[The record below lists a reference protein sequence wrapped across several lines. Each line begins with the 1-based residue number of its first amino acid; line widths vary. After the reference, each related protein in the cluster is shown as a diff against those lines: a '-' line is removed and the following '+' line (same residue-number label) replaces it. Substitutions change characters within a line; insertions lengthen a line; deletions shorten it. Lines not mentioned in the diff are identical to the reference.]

1 MIVVREVVTLLRH
14 HVDTSGLQAYQQ
26 AFEAMLQSMA
36 DATVRASAAMR
47 RALAGVLP
55 SVVSTQQA
63 IRVLATS
70 GPTISRQATSGQAAG
85 GRATSGQATGG
96 LATSGQATS
105 AQATNPQAKSAVARP
120 QGGIPA
126 PRQHATALGG
136 LRGVVELTLGASPLK
151 RILSGIDAWVQ
162 IQERLRQAAGSGAQ
176 AVEADRDLARVS
188 RASRTPYADNVDT
201 YARSAQTLQD
211 HGRSPRDAA
220 GITEAVALAMRLS
233 QTPAEDRGGVV
244 AALLKMVEQ
253 GRLGLEEYN
262 ALPRRMQD
270 ALAAGLNV
278 DRVQLRQ
285 QVQGGQVSAD
295 RALPAL
301 QSQLP
306 AMRTEAE
313 AAPASITAAMT
324 VFNDALQR
332 YVGQALP
339 AGRSVLNGVTASILF
354 LADNIDAVVKL
365 LALTGAS
372 IGLVSLGNWLR
383 RASVLSVGLFQALV
397 AATRAALGL
406 DAAMAMRRGPAGAM
420 QMLSVWSR
428 SLAPMLRMAAVLT
441 TIYLIGE
448 DIANWL
454 GGGDSVL
461 GGWIGGVEQWQDEL
475 NAVSA
480 VLGFVKDLLGGAGEA
495 LGPWIQRFGTIG
507 VLAYGLWQI
516 LSPIGG
522 FLLNLATV
530 VVPMLWNAFA
540 MTPIGRIISLIGMLA
555 VALWQVWENWDV
567 IKAYISASWDA
578 LMAMAL
584 DSFLGPVIEYIAA
597 IWQFWTALV
606 NGVVAAFKGDWD
618 GAIAHWAGAFN
629 GLWTFFSNMGGR
641 MMATIKQ
648 IGDAIQTWVLD
659 KLKVAKDWFL
669 SLVPDALK
677 SEPDAQASVMDG
689 WKSEGQQGGQQGLQS
704 GALPSDQA
712 AWWAVASGVSLPVV
726 PPANVFGPGPLP
738 GRAPFMYQNRNDIV
752 VNVSGGDSQA
762 VRGAV
767 AQGVDQGLY
776 RNFNYL
782 TNAWDLASPVEAT
795 T

>member
-14 HVDTSGLQAYQQ
+14 QVDTSGLQAYEQ
-26 AFEAMLQSMA
+26 AFEAMLQSMVG
-36 DATVRASAAMR
+36 ATVRASAAMR
-47 RALAGVLP
+47 QALAGVLP
-55 SVVSTQQA
+55 TVVSTQQA
-63 IRVLATS
+63 IRGLTISAQATMGLAT
-70 GPTISRQATSGQAAG
+70 SRQATS
-85 GRATSGQATGG
+85 RQAT
-96 LATSGQATS
+96 
-105 AQATNPQAKSAVARP
+105 SAVARP
-120 QGGIPA
+120 QGGIAA
-126 PRQHATALGG
+126 PRQHAAALGG
-136 LRGVVELTLGASPLK
+136 WRGVVELTLGASPLK
-151 RILSGIDAWVQ
+151 RILNDIDVWVQ
-162 IQERLRQAAGSGAQ
+162 IQERLRQAAGSSAL
-176 AVEADRDLARVS
+176 AAEADRDLARVS
-188 RASRTPYADNVDT
+188 RASRTAYADNVDT

-253 GRLGLEEYN
+253 GSLGLEEYN

-270 ALAAGLNV
+270 ALAAGLNL
-278 DRVQLRQ
+278 DRGQLRQ

-313 AAPASITAAMT
+313 AAPASLTAAMT

-354 LADNIDAVVKL
+354 MADNIDAVAKL

-372 IGLVSLGNWLR
+372 IGLVALGNWLR
-383 RASVLSVGLFQALV
+383 RA
-397 AATRAALGL
+397 
-406 DAAMAMRRGPAGAM
+406 
-420 QMLSVWSR
+420 
-428 SLAPMLRMAAVLT
+428 
-441 TIYLIGE
+441 
-448 DIANWL
+448 
-454 GGGDSVL
+454 
-461 GGWIGGVEQWQDEL
+461 GVM
-475 NAVSA
+475 
-480 VLGFVKDLLGGAGEA
+480 
-495 LGPWIQRFGTIG
+495 
-507 VLAYGLWQI
+507 AYGLWQI

-522 FLLNLATV
+522 FLLNLASV

-578 LMAMAL
+578 LMAMAF

-597 IWQFWTALV
+597 IWEFWTGLV

-641 MMATIKQ
+641 MMATIKE
-648 IGDAIQTWVLD
+648 IGGAIQTWVLD
-659 KLKVAKDWFL
+659 KLKAAKGWFM
-669 SLVPDALK
+669 SLVPDRWK

-689 WKSEGQQGGQQGLQS
+689 WKSEGQQGRQQGMQQGFQS

-712 AWWAVASGVSLPVV
+712 AWWAVASGVSLPLV
-726 PPANVFGPGPLP
+726 PPANVFGPKALP
-738 GRAPFMYQNRNDIV
+738 GRAPSNFQSLNNIV
-752 VNVSGGDSQA
+752 VNVPVGDPHVVSK
-762 VRGAV
+762 AV
-767 AQGVDQGLY
+767 ADGVSQGHQRSYQSLSQTYDVTPGVE
-776 RNFNYL
+776 
-782 TNAWDLASPVEAT
+782 SPP
-795 T
+795 

>member
-14 HVDTSGLQAYQQ
+14 QVDTTGLQAYQQ
-26 AFEAMLQSMA
+26 AFEAMLQSMVG
-36 DATVRASAAMR
+36 ATVLASAAMR
-47 RALAGVLP
+47 QALAGVLP
-55 SVVSTQQA
+55 SVLRTQQA
-63 IRVLATS
+63 ISVLATS
-70 GPTISRQATSGQAAG
+70 GPAISRPATSTQ
-85 GRATSGQATGG
+85 ATSGQATGG
-96 LATSGQATS
+96 LATIGQATS
-105 AQATNPQAKSAVARP
+105 AQATNPQARSAVARP

-126 PRQHATALGG
+126 PRQHAAALGG

-151 RILSGIDAWVQ
+151 RILSDIDAWVQ

-176 AVEADRDLARVS
+176 AAEADRDLARVS

-220 GITEAVALAMRLS
+220 GITEAVALSMRLS
-233 QTPAEDRGGVV
+233 QTPAEDRSGVV

-253 GRLGLEEYN
+253 GSLGLDEYN

-270 ALAAGLNV
+270 ALAAGLSL
-278 DRVQLRQ
+278 DRGQLRQ

-406 DAAMAMRRGPAGAM
+406 DAAMALRRGPAGAM
-420 QMLSVWSR
+420 QMLSVWTR
-428 SLAPMLRMAAVLT
+428 SIAPMLRMAAVLA

-480 VLGFVKDLLGGAGEA
+480 VLGFVRDLLGGAGEA
-495 LGPWIQRFGTIG
+495 LGPWMQRFGTIG

-522 FLLNLATV
+522 FLLNLASV

-555 VALWQVWENWDV
+555 VALWQIWENWDV

-584 DSFLGPVIEYIAA
+584 DSFLGPVIEYIQA
-597 IWQFWTALV
+597 IWQFWTELV

-648 IGDAIQTWVLD
+648 IGGAIQTWVLD

-677 SEPDAQASVMDG
+677 SKPDAQASVMDG
-689 WKSEGQQGGQQGLQS
+689 WKSEGKQGGQQGMQQGLQS
-704 GALPSDQA
+704 GASSGDQA
-712 AWWAVASGVSLPVV
+712 AWWAVASGVSLPLLPSV
-726 PPANVFGPGPLP
+726 NVFGPKALP
-738 GRAPFMYQNRNDIV
+738 GRAPSNFQSLNNIV
-752 VNVSGGDSQA
+752 VNVPAGDPH
-762 VRGAV
+762 VVTKAV
-767 AQGVDQGLY
+767 ADGVSQGHQRSYQSLPQTYDVTPGVE
-776 RNFNYL
+776 
-782 TNAWDLASPVEAT
+782 SPP
-795 T
+795 

>member
-26 AFEAMLQSMA
+26 AFEAMLQSMV
-36 DATVRASAAMR
+36 DATVQASAAMR
-47 RALAGVLP
+47 QAVAGVLP

-63 IRVLATS
+63 IRGLAISGPAISRPATS
-70 GPTISRQATSGQAAG
+70 T
-85 GRATSGQATGG
+85 QATGG
-96 LATSGQATS
+96 PATSGQATS
-105 AQATNPQAKSAVARP
+105 AQATNPQAKAAVARP
-120 QGGIPA
+120 QGIPA
-126 PRQHATALGG
+126 PRQHAAALGG

-151 RILSGIDAWVQ
+151 RILSDIDAWVQ

-176 AVEADRDLARVS
+176 AAEADRDLARVS

-220 GITEAVALAMRLS
+220 GLTEAVALSMRLS
-233 QTPAEDRGGVV
+233 QTPAEDRSGVV

-253 GRLGLEEYN
+253 GRLGLDEYN
-262 ALPRRMQD
+262 ALPRGMQD
-270 ALAAGLNV
+270 ALAAGLNL
-278 DRVQLRQ
+278 DRGQLRQ

-313 AAPASITAAMT
+313 AAPASLTAAMT

-383 RASVLSVGLFQALV
+383 RASVLSIGLFQALV

-406 DAAMAMRRGPAGAM
+406 DAAMALRRGPAGAM
-420 QMLSVWSR
+420 QMLSVWTR
-428 SLAPMLRMAAVLT
+428 SIAPMLRMAAVLT

-480 VLGFVKDLLGGAGEA
+480 VLDFVKDLLGGAGEA
-495 LGPWIQRFGTIG
+495 LGPWIQRFGTIA

-516 LSPIGG
+516 LAPVGG
-522 FLLNLATV
+522 FLLNLASV

-584 DSFLGPVIEYIAA
+584 DSFPGPVIEYIQA
-597 IWQFWTALV
+597 IWQFWTELV

-618 GAIAHWAGAFN
+618 GAIAHWAGAFS

-648 IGDAIQTWVLD
+648 IGGAIQTWVLD
-659 KLKVAKDWFL
+659 KLKVAKGWFM

-689 WKSEGQQGGQQGLQS
+689 WKSEGKQGLQQGLQQGMQQGLQS
-704 GALPSDQA
+704 GALPSDHA
-712 AWWAVASGVSLPVV
+712 AWWAVASGVSLPLVS
-726 PPANVFGPGPLP
+726 PANVFGPKPLP
-738 GRAPFMYQNRNDIV
+738 GRAQFMYQNRNDIV

-782 TNAWDLASPVEAT
+782 TNAWDLTSPVEAIT
-795 T
+795 

>member
-1 MIVVREVVTLLRH
+1 MIVVREGVTLLRH

-26 AFEAMLQSMA
+26 AFEAMLQSMV
-36 DATVRASAAMR
+36 DATVQASAAMR

-63 IRVLATS
+63 IRGLTISAQATMGLAT
-70 GPTISRQATSGQAAG
+70 GGQV
-85 GRATSGQATGG
+85 TSGQATGR
-96 LATSGQATS
+96 QATS
-105 AQATNPQAKSAVARP
+105 RQATSRQATSRQATSAVARP
-120 QGGIPA
+120 QGGSAA
-126 PRQHATALGG
+126 PRQHAAALGG
-136 LRGVVELTLGASPLK
+136 WRGVVELTLGASPLK
-151 RILSGIDAWVQ
+151 RILSDIDAWVQ
-162 IQERLRQAAGSGAQ
+162 IQERLRQAAGSSAL
-176 AVEADRDLARVS
+176 AAEADRDLARVS
-188 RASRTPYADNVDT
+188 RASRTAYADNVDT

-270 ALAAGLNV
+270 ALAAGLNL
-278 DRVQLRQ
+278 DRGQLRQ

-313 AAPASITAAMT
+313 AAPASLTAAMT

-339 AGRSVLNGVTASILF
+339 AGRSVLNGVTTSILF
-354 LADNIDAVVKL
+354 MADNIDAVAKL

-383 RASVLSVGLFQALV
+383 RA
-397 AATRAALGL
+397 
-406 DAAMAMRRGPAGAM
+406 
-420 QMLSVWSR
+420 
-428 SLAPMLRMAAVLT
+428 
-441 TIYLIGE
+441 
-448 DIANWL
+448 
-454 GGGDSVL
+454 
-461 GGWIGGVEQWQDEL
+461 GVM
-475 NAVSA
+475 
-480 VLGFVKDLLGGAGEA
+480 
-495 LGPWIQRFGTIG
+495 
-507 VLAYGLWQI
+507 AYGLWQI
-516 LSPIGG
+516 LSPVGG
-522 FLLNLATV
+522 FLLNLARV

-540 MTPIGRIISLIGMLA
+540 MTPIGRVISLIGMLA

-578 LMAMAL
+578 LMAMAH

-597 IWQFWTALV
+597 IWQFWTELV

-618 GAIAHWAGAFN
+618 GAIAHWAGAFS

-641 MMATIKQ
+641 MMATIKE
-648 IGDAIQTWVLD
+648 IGGAIQTWVLD
-659 KLKVAKDWFL
+659 KLKVAKDWFMR
-669 SLVPDALK
+669 LVPDRWK

-689 WKSEGQQGGQQGLQS
+689 WKSEGKQGRQQGLQS

-712 AWWAVASGVSLPVV
+712 AWWAVASGVSLPLV
-726 PPANVFGPGPLP
+726 PPANVFGHKPLP
-738 GRAPFMYQNRNDIV
+738 GRSQFMYQTRNDIV
-752 VNVSGGDSQA
+752 VNVPGGDPA
-762 VRGAV
+762 VVRGAV
-767 AQGVDQGLY
+767 ADGVSQGHQRSYQSLSQTYDVTPGVE
-776 RNFNYL
+776 
-782 TNAWDLASPVEAT
+782 SPP
-795 T
+795 

>member
-14 HVDTSGLQAYQQ
+14 QVDTSGLQAYEQ
-26 AFEAMLQSMA
+26 AFEAMLQSMVG
-36 DATVRASAAMR
+36 ATVRASAAMR
-47 RALAGVLP
+47 QALAGVLP

-63 IRVLATS
+63 IRGL
-70 GPTISRQATSGQAAG
+70 TISAQATM
-85 GRATSGQATGG
+85 G
-96 LATSGQATS
+96 LATSGQATGR
-105 AQATNPQAKSAVARP
+105 QATSRQATSAVARP
-120 QGGIPA
+120 QGGIAA
-126 PRQHATALGG
+126 PRQHAAALGG
-136 LRGVVELTLGASPLK
+136 WRGVVELTLGASPLK
-151 RILSGIDAWVQ
+151 RILSDIDAWVQ
-162 IQERLRQAAGSGAQ
+162 IQERLRQAAGSSAL
-176 AVEADRDLARVS
+176 AAEADRDLARVS
-188 RASRTPYADNVDT
+188 RASRTAYADNVDT

-253 GRLGLEEYN
+253 GSLGLEEYN

-270 ALAAGLNV
+270 ALAAGLNL
-278 DRVQLRQ
+278 DRGQLRQ

-313 AAPASITAAMT
+313 AAPASLTAAMT

-354 LADNIDAVVKL
+354 MADNIDAVAKL

-372 IGLVSLGNWLR
+372 IGLVALGNWLR
-383 RASVLSVGLFQALV
+383 RA
-397 AATRAALGL
+397 
-406 DAAMAMRRGPAGAM
+406 
-420 QMLSVWSR
+420 
-428 SLAPMLRMAAVLT
+428 
-441 TIYLIGE
+441 
-448 DIANWL
+448 
-454 GGGDSVL
+454 
-461 GGWIGGVEQWQDEL
+461 GVM
-475 NAVSA
+475 
-480 VLGFVKDLLGGAGEA
+480 
-495 LGPWIQRFGTIG
+495 
-507 VLAYGLWQI
+507 AYGLWQI

-522 FLLNLATV
+522 FLLNLASV

-555 VALWQVWENWDV
+555 VALWQIWENWDV

-578 LMAMAL
+578 LMAMAF

-597 IWQFWTALV
+597 IWEFWTGLV

-641 MMATIKQ
+641 MMATIKE
-648 IGDAIQTWVLD
+648 IGGAIQTWVLD
-659 KLKVAKDWFL
+659 KLKAAKGWFM
-669 SLVPDALK
+669 SLVPDRWK
-677 SEPDAQASVMDG
+677 SEPDAQASVMEG
-689 WKSEGQQGGQQGLQS
+689 WKSEGQQGRQQGMQQGLQQGLQS

-712 AWWAVASGVSLPVV
+712 AWWAVASGVSLPLV
-726 PPANVFGPGPLP
+726 PSVNVFGPKALT
-738 GRAPFMYQNRNDIV
+738 GRAPSNFQSLNNIV
-752 VNVSGGDSQA
+752 VNVPVGDPHVVSK
-762 VRGAV
+762 AV
-767 AQGVDQGLY
+767 ADGVSQGHQRSYQSLSQTYDVTPGVE
-776 RNFNYL
+776 
-782 TNAWDLASPVEAT
+782 SPP
-795 T
+795 

>member
-26 AFEAMLQSMA
+26 AFEAMLQSMV
-36 DATVRASAAMR
+36 DATVQASAAMR

-63 IRVLATS
+63 ISVLATS
-70 GPTISRQATSGQAAG
+70 GPTISRPATSTQATGGPATSGQ
-85 GRATSGQATGG
+85 
-96 LATSGQATS
+96 ATSGQATS
-105 AQATNPQAKSAVARP
+105 AQATNPQAKGAVARP
-120 QGGIPA
+120 QGIPA
-126 PRQHATALGG
+126 PRQHAAALGG

-151 RILSGIDAWVQ
+151 RILSDIDAWVQ

-176 AVEADRDLARVS
+176 AAEADRDLARVS

-220 GITEAVALAMRLS
+220 GLTEAVALSMRLS
-233 QTPAEDRGGVV
+233 QTPAEDRSGVV

-253 GRLGLEEYN
+253 GSLGLDEYN

-270 ALAAGLNV
+270 ALAAGLNL
-278 DRVQLRQ
+278 DRGQLRQ

-313 AAPASITAAMT
+313 AAPASLTAAMT

-383 RASVLSVGLFQALV
+383 RASVLSIGLFQSLV

-406 DAAMAMRRGPAGAM
+406 DAAMALRRGPAGAM

-428 SLAPMLRMAAVLT
+428 SIAPMLRMAAVLA

-495 LGPWIQRFGTIG
+495 LEPWMQRFGTIG

-522 FLLNLATV
+522 FLLNLASV

-578 LMAMAL
+578 LMAMAH

-597 IWQFWTALV
+597 IWQFWTELV

-648 IGDAIQTWVLD
+648 IGGAIQTWVLD

-677 SEPDAQASVMDG
+677 SKPDAQASVMDG
-689 WKSEGQQGGQQGLQS
+689 WKSEGQQGRQQGMQS

-712 AWWAVASGVSLPVV
+712 AWWAVASGVSLPLV
-726 PPANVFGPGPLP
+726 PPANVFGPRPLP
-738 GRAPFMYQNRNDIV
+738 GRASLMYQNRNDIV
-752 VNVSGGDSQA
+752 VNVSGGDPGV

-767 AQGVDQGLY
+767 DDGLSQGQQRILHSLSQTYDVTPGVE
-776 RNFNYL
+776 
-782 TNAWDLASPVEAT
+782 SPP
-795 T
+795 

>member
-14 HVDTSGLQAYQQ
+14 HVDTSGLQACQQ
-26 AFEAMLQSMA
+26 AFEAMLQSMV
-36 DATVRASAAMR
+36 DATVQASAAMR
-47 RALAGVLP
+47 QALAGVLP
-55 SVVSTQQA
+55 SVLRTQQA

-70 GPTISRQATSGQAAG
+70 GPAISRPATS
-85 GRATSGQATGG
+85 TQATGG
-96 LATSGQATS
+96 PATSGQATS
-105 AQATNPQAKSAVARP
+105 AQATNPQAKAAVARP
-120 QGGIPA
+120 QGIPA
-126 PRQHATALGG
+126 PRQHAAALGG

-151 RILSGIDAWVQ
+151 RILSDIDAWVQ

-176 AVEADRDLARVS
+176 AAEADRDLARVS

-220 GITEAVALAMRLS
+220 GLTEAVALSMRLS
-233 QTPAEDRGGVV
+233 QTPAEDRSGVV

-270 ALAAGLNV
+270 ALAAGLNL
-278 DRVQLRQ
+278 DRGQLRQ

-313 AAPASITAAMT
+313 AAPASLTAAMT

-383 RASVLSVGLFQALV
+383 RASVLSIGLFQSLV

-406 DAAMAMRRGPAGAM
+406 DAAMALRRGPAGAM

-428 SLAPMLRMAAVLT
+428 SIAPMLRMAAVLA

-495 LGPWIQRFGTIG
+495 LGPWMQRFGTIA

-522 FLLNLATV
+522 FLLNLASV

-584 DSFLGPVIEYIAA
+584 DSFLGPVIEYIQA

-618 GAIAHWAGAFN
+618 GAIAHWAGAFS

-648 IGDAIQTWVLD
+648 IGGAIQTWVLD
-659 KLKVAKDWFL
+659 KLKVAKGWFM

-689 WKSEGQQGGQQGLQS
+689 WKSEGKQGLQQGGQQGMQQGLQS
-704 GALPSDQA
+704 GALPSDHA
-712 AWWAVASGVSLPVV
+712 AWWAVASGVSLPLV
-726 PPANVFGPGPLP
+726 PSVNVFGPKALP
-738 GRAPFMYQNRNDIV
+738 GRAPSNFQSLNNIV
-752 VNVSGGDSQA
+752 VNVPAGDPH
-762 VRGAV
+762 VVTKAV
-767 AQGVDQGLY
+767 ADGVSQGHQRSYQSLSQTYDVTPGVE
-776 RNFNYL
+776 
-782 TNAWDLASPVEAT
+782 SPP
-795 T
+795 

>member
-1 MIVVREVVTLLRH
+1 MMILVREVVTLLRYQ
-14 HVDTSGLQAYQQ
+14 VDTSGLQAYQQ
-26 AFEAMLQSMA
+26 AFESMLKSMA
-36 DATVRASAAMR
+36 DATVQASATMR

-63 IRVLATS
+63 IS
-70 GPTISRQATSGQAAG
+70 
-85 GRATSGQATGG
+85 G
-96 LATSGQATS
+96 LATSGQPTS
-105 AQATNPQAKSAVARP
+105 GQPTSGQPTSGQPTRRQSTSVQSQGTVVRP

-126 PRQHATALGG
+126 PRQHAAALGG

-151 RILSGIDAWVQ
+151 RILSDIDAWVQ

-176 AVEADRDLARVS
+176 AAEADRDLARVS

-201 YARSAQTLQD
+201 YARAAQTLQD

-278 DRVQLRQ
+278 DRGQLRQ
-285 QVQGGQVSAD
+285 QVQGGQVTAD

-306 AMRTEAE
+306 AMRAEAE

-354 LADNIDAVVKL
+354 MADNIDAVVKL

-383 RASVLSVGLFQALV
+383 RASVL
-397 AATRAALGL
+397 
-406 DAAMAMRRGPAGAM
+406 
-420 QMLSVWSR
+420 
-428 SLAPMLRMAAVLT
+428 
-441 TIYLIGE
+441 
-448 DIANWL
+448 
-454 GGGDSVL
+454 
-461 GGWIGGVEQWQDEL
+461 
-475 NAVSA
+475 
-480 VLGFVKDLLGGAGEA
+480 
-495 LGPWIQRFGTIG
+495 
-507 VLAYGLWQI
+507 AYGLWQI
-516 LSPIGG
+516 LSPVGG
-522 FLLNLATV
+522 FLLNLARV

-584 DSFLGPVIEYIAA
+584 DSFLGPVIEYIQA
-597 IWQFWTALV
+597 IWQFWTELV
-606 NGVVAAFKGDWD
+606 NGVVAVFKGDWD

-648 IGDAIQTWVLD
+648 IGGAIQTWVLD

-669 SLVPDALK
+669 SLLPDVFK
-677 SEPDAQASVMDG
+677 SESEAPASVMDALPPG
-689 WKSEGQQGGQQGLQS
+689 EQQGIPHGMRS
-704 GALPSDQA
+704 GALSNDQA
-712 AWWAVASGVSLPVV
+712 AWWAVASGVSLPLV
-726 PPANVFGPGPLP
+726 PPANVVGPKALL
-738 GRAPFMYQNRNDIV
+738 GRAPSNYQSLNNIV
-752 VNVSGGDSQA
+752 VNVPAGDPHVVSK
-762 VRGAV
+762 AV
-767 AQGVDQGLY
+767 ADGVSQGHQRSYQSLSQTYDVTPGVE
-776 RNFNYL
+776 
-782 TNAWDLASPVEAT
+782 SPP
-795 T
+795 